1 MKYCLNLTTF
11 LNMKL
16 IRTVAKTAAAL
27 LVLVCFSCENEQDI
41 TIGGEVLPGSSLEF
55 KEVEIENA
63 VNLTQVSTKRVR
75 TNDLPYYRLG
85 KSANTK
91 YDLVVKP
98 QTGDVSAI
106 QGSKNFYKFKSAK
119 IVLSYRFKDTTKNV
133 GENLVAYQIKKG
145 RQQNAEGEVRVKL
158 HRLKQVIESNDFS
171 VAFENRYFSDG
182 WRNGI
187 NDLRWP
193 WGAED
198 LDLIEEMSIKPS
210 FTDDFIEVSTLG
222 DLNTLGT
229 PLVLS
234 KNVEKSTSIE
244 NKTTAVSIDLS
255 ASSSL
260 FVDFFGE
267 NKLDAETLIRKS
279 GIDFQKEFNAFY
291 FEVIED
297 QTANVL
303 EVLPNNFLSG
313 VEIAT
318 PVISR
323 VEVVFDVVDEEGNS
337 VKVKDDSGN
346 DTDTNQEYYLFFPLT
361 NINSSGIGEPAQTI
375 NLIANLNE
383 NDSAS
388 DSEIYLKNGVGSVAL
403 LQLFS
408 DELLTSFFEE
418 NTINEFNKDAIISR
432 AVLRFT
438 AEGISESYPER
449 LVLNRHRLPRGGSGS
464 LFLTDFNDN
473 ISSLSLLEGNH
484 LLKKQEVDGNTIYDI
499 VITEHLQEIFNQ
511 NNLQSAEI
519 QNFDMTLSIFNRDD
533 RITAIPGF
541 KTEGS
546 STQEFYMLEG
556 SLLSDEEVKIS
567 NSNVENETSLKPKLI
582 VKFTPTN

>member
-1 MKYCLNLTTF
+1 
-11 LNMKL
+11 MKL